1 MLPLR
6 HKSIK
11 QFLLTKNTMLMK
23 FFTKL
28 FAVLAFLCVS
38 VAANAEKVYADLSK
52 LVQFGSSQTTWDNA
66 TNTLT
71 WHATSNNMISP
82 FDFGLTDATTGKMD
96 LSSFSKIVVK
106 VTSINNAE
114 YVRVQM
120 KVKDGAEVTNKFSGT
135 GEISLDLSE
144 YGDADKLSAVEW
156 VRMLGCSYDGPFVD
170 PATAVIAEVYLERP
184 DDPLALPK
192 DNLSKA
198 IAKGKMFNALAYT
211 EASFGA
217 LGTAVSDGE
226 TALADAAAT
235 VESLTDATTA
245 ITDAIDGL
253 AFADG
258 FSSLKDATYGSWS
271 AWGAGS
277 ELSQAQNPT
286 WTLFE
291 ATGQSYGDP
300 SVNSY
305 AELSDYDK
313 LYVVVASGTP
323 RILLN
328 RDADGGQCSEN
339 EAESHLIDN
348 TNAGCM
354 TWASDYFATEGK
366 VYSVDLKSLTEN
378 KGFAHLHAIKSYDN
392 NVVTGLYLY
401 KAPAEEPGEEPGGNP
416 GADMPDMGG
425 TTDDGLIANKLG
437 LNWVI
442 YTANQIELEG
452 MSRDSKKAF
461 ETALAEANKVMKTKN
476 ATIEQIK
483 AAENN
488 LRNAMKLLEP
498 ASAEELSR
506 VYATFEKV
514 TDAGS
519 MKWDAANM
527 NFSWDLGYSNQVHN
541 ITLPNGDITQF
552 EYIYVD
558 CDILS
563 GDGYRIMF
571 YAADKG
577 TTAGGT
583 TVINESGLK
592 GFKLSD
598 FEMDPTYLLNNSEFC
613 LSGYNASGK
622 VHVNAVYFVPGNGTT
637 TAINGISQKSN
648 DSNVIF
654 NLKGQRLSQPA
665 KGINIINGKKVVIK

>member
-1 MLPLR
+1 MR
-6 HKSIK
+6 I
-11 QFLLTKNTMLMK
+11 
-23 FFTKL
+23 FTKSL
-28 FAVLAFLCVS
+28 IALAMLVVGVISVS
-38 VAANAEKVYADLSK
+38 ADNKTYLHELTAANGNTADW
-52 LVQFGSSQTTWDNA
+52 VDAVPN
-66 TNTLT
+66 
-71 WHATSNNMISP
+71 
-82 FDFGLTDATTGKMD
+82 ATTGYPLEVKD
-96 LSSFSKIVVK
+96 NVLFGSDANAQVTNANVGSYDYIYFVVTDF
-106 VTSINNAE
+106 VAE
-114 YVRVQM
+114 RAVRVFFWDPVNSNRIDWYLKPVADKETANYSQPTTVTANGTYC
-120 KVKDGAEVTNKFSGT
+120 VKIPTGARLQGAKTPWIQTGATDPYFKFS
-135 GEISLDLSE
+135 EIYLTE
-144 YGDADKLSAVEW
+144 
-156 VRMLGCSYDGPFVD
+156 
-170 PATAVIAEVYLERP
+170 TA
-184 DDPLALPK
+184 DPLANFKESLT
-192 DNLSKA
+192 NAIAAGSAQKA
-198 IAKGKMFNALAYT
+198 IGKT
-211 EASFGA
+211 EASFAA
-217 LGTAVSDGE
+217 LQDAISAGQ
-226 TALADAAAT
+226 TALAA
-235 VESLTDATTA
+235 TDATEASLTAAKTA
-245 ITDAIDGL
+245 ITDAINGL
-253 AFADG
+253 ELEEGFTKLTADM
-258 FSSLKDATYGSWS
+258 FKQYDS
-271 AWGAGS
+271 AV
-277 ELSQAQNPT
+277 EPTNPT
-286 WTLFE
+286 
-291 ATGQSYGDP
+291 AVGCSYNFGISDGIAYGNP
-300 SVNSY
+300 SVKWFTY
-305 AELSDYDK
+305 ADLSEYDNV
-313 LYVVVASGTP
+313 YVVVASGTA
-323 RILLN
+323 RVMFN
-328 RDADGGQCSEN
+328 RAEGDGDGGTYVELTQATDGVITINREDYDYI
-339 EAESHLIDN
+339 HLN
-348 TNAGCM
+348 
-354 TWASDYFATEGK
+354 
-366 VYSVDLKSLTEN
+366 
-378 KGFAHLHAIKSYDN
+378 AIKAPWSQQI
-392 NVVTGLYLY
+392 NVVEVLLY

-506 VYATFEKV
+506 VYATFENV
-514 TDAGS
+514 TCADHAT
-519 MKWDAANM
+519 WDAANM

-598 FEMDPTYLLNNSEFC
+598 FEMDPTYLLNNTEFC
-613 LSGYNASGK
+613 LSGLNGSGK